1 MIVPKTAVYSPAWEF
16 LGYIEDKG
24 TKASERI
31 ARVLFQT
38 SRVRL
43 VPALVEMGEEE

>member
-1 MIVPKTAVYSPAWEF
+1 MIVPKMAVYSPAWEF

-38 SRVRL
+38 SRERM
-43 VPALVEMGEEE
+43 VPALVEMGEE